1 MPSDLGVNTMI
12 DVHLARELILL
23 KAKDLGLEA
32 DAIEELD
39 ELLCTTIGIEDPQ
52 PLILEV

>member
-1 MPSDLGVNTMI
+1 MI